1 MVISVCLITDQ
12 CCHIVNTRAKGI
24 FAFRWYNAGF
34 CNSLI
39 DSFLNSCAEFN
50 IILT

>member
-1 MVISVCLITDQ
+1 MAISVCLITDQ

-24 FAFRWYNAGF
+24 FPFQRCNAVF

-39 DSFLNSCAEFN
+39 DSFLNSCVEIN
-50 IILT
+50 IILA